1 MRGYFGVGV
10 EGISKAMNVGSLF
23 RTAHAFDASFVFT
36 VSAAYLRTDGNNADT
51 SNALGHLPFYSFPDL
66 ASMVLPQGCIL
77 VGVEL
82 TDDAIDLPSFHHPQQ
97 AAYILGP
104 ERGSLSPEMQARC
117 KHILKIPTKFCINV
131 GLAGAVVMYD
141 RTLSMGRFAP
151 RPVSPGGPKE
161 ALPDHKH
168 GGRFTRTPKME
179 AHRDTPPLEAVEVL
193 KEETLENRS
202 SNGTYP
208 AGTGR

>member
-36 VSAAYLRTDGNNADT
+36 VSATYTRADGNNADT

-66 ASMVLPQGCIL
+66 PSMVLPHDCVL

-82 TDDAIDLPSFHHPQQ
+82 TDDAVDLPSFHHPQQ

-104 ERGSLSPEMQARC
+104 ERGSLSPEMQDRC
-117 KHILKIPTKFCINV
+117 DHILKIPTKFCINV
-131 GLAGAVVMYD
+131 GLAGAIVLYD
-141 RTLSMGRFAP
+141 RTLSQGRFAP
-151 RPVSPGGPKE
+151 RPVSVGGPRE
-161 ALPDHKH
+161 PRPGHKH
-168 GGRFTRTPKME
+168 GGRFTRTPRME
-179 AHRDTPPLEAVEVL
+179 SHRDTPPLDAVEVL
-193 KEETLENRS
+193 KMETVED
-202 SNGTYP
+202 
-208 AGTGR
+208 

>member
-1 MRGYFGVGV
+1 MRGYFGLGV

-36 VSAAYLRTDGNNADT
+36 VAASYPKAEGKQSDT

-66 ASMVLPQGCIL
+66 SSMVLPDDCTL

-104 ERGSLSPEMQARC
+104 ERGSLSPEMQERC
-117 KHILKIPTKFCINV
+117 THILKIPTKFCINV
-131 GLAGAVVMYD
+131 GLAGAIILYD
-141 RTLSMGRFAP
+141 RTLSMKRFAP
-151 RPVSPGGPKE
+151 RPVSPGGPVE
-161 ALPDHKH
+161 ELTGHQH
-168 GGRFTRTPKME
+168 GERFTRSPKME
-179 AHRDTPPLEAVEVL
+179 AHRDAPPLDAVEVM
-193 KEETLENRS
+193 KAET
-202 SNGTYP
+202 TAP
-208 AGTGR
+208 